1 MDYTNIIEVHG
12 ERAGRLRPPF
22 VPSTRD
28 YGWQSKATAAER
40 RAGGRQ
46 RFSFSGRLRALQE
59 HHPCGG
65 MHTVRL

>member
-40 RAGGRQ
+40 RAGGREVHV
-46 RFSFSGRLRALQE
+46 ALCSIICRMLCHLIISPAQS
-59 HHPCGG
+59 
-65 MHTVRL
+65 